1 MSRLKTMVFFALFC
15 LGFSTF
21 AQAQEASSTSTA
33 SNVSPSSAQAAQGT
47 STVKRKAPRKQAK
60 TDPLL
65 KFDLA
70 AIGYS
75 SPSPVDEGFLQQ
87 FQAELDYKKK
97 GEFSAGV
104 NVILGSFSTPNSM
117 YYALPEAYI
126 SYGDKFTSFN
136 LGRKIENL
144 SQSDKNFNF
153 GLIQGFTTNDF
164 IDYTQNGLVTLSMHY
179 NTGSNVG
186 FYVGY
191 SPMFIPN
198 QGPSLK
204 AEDGKIVSSNRW
216 ATSPP
221 KEFKF
226 GDQNKEI
233 IYAIRDFKLADIVL
247 NSGFIANFYV
257 GENRARPTF
266 MATFSQKP
274 INELALARDT
284 FGDIATFQ
292 GNVLLTPVVLTHEV
306 YSADLNLD
314 RGMLKTTFSYLGDLP
329 TNKKAPEL
337 ETMQT
342 LNPLSI
348 ASVYVGLDLSEMLNR
363 KLEAYVMAADISGGE
378 IRDLTSDGQ
387 SGSFS
392 FATSRTQFKKPIR
405 SGIKG
410 EMATLY
416 NRPLK
421 ADLSLTYDQ
430 QLKGSLLSTKINY
443 AASNSLSF
451 TLSADII
458 GVENENVD
466 GTQSNYLDQNQ
477 GNDRVSAGV
486 GYAF

>member
-1 MSRLKTMVFFALFC
+1 MVFFGLFC
-15 LGFSTF
+15 LGFSAF
-21 AQAQEASSTSTA
+21 AQAQDSSQ
-33 SNVSPSSAQAAQGT
+33 PSSQSSVSQSGQQAAQGT
-47 STVKRKAPRKQAK
+47 STAKRKAPRKQAK
-60 TDPLL
+60 QDPLL

-70 AIGYS
+70 AISYS
-75 SPSPVDEGFLQQ
+75 SPSPVDDGLLQQ
-87 FQAELDYKKK
+87 FQVELDYKKK
-97 GEFSAGV
+97 GEFSAGA
-104 NVILGSFSTPNSM
+104 NVILGSFSTPHSL
-117 YYALPEAYI
+117 YYALPEGYI

-144 SQSDKNFNF
+144 SQADTNFNL
-153 GLIQGFTTNDF
+153 GLMQGFTTNDF
-164 IDYTQNGLVTLSMHY
+164 INFTQNGLVTLSAHY
-179 NTGSNVG
+179 NTGSNTG

-198 QGPSLK
+198 QGPSVK

-226 GDQNKEI
+226 GDQNREI
-233 IYAIRDFKLADIVL
+233 IYAIRDFKLSDIVF
-247 NSGFIANFYV
+247 NSGLIANFYV
-257 GENRARPTF
+257 GEKRERPTF
-266 MATFSQKP
+266 MATYAQKP
-274 INELALARDT
+274 INELALMRDT
-284 FGDIATFQ
+284 YADISTVQ

-314 RGMLKTTFSYLGDLP
+314 SGMLKTTFSYIADQP
-329 TNKKAPEL
+329 VNKTAPDP
-337 ETMQT
+337 ETIQT
-342 LNPLSI
+342 LSPLSV
-348 ASVYVGLDLSEMLNR
+348 AAVYVGLDLSEMLDR
-363 KLEAYVMAADISGGE
+363 KLEIYAMAADISGGE
-378 IRDLTSDGQ
+378 IRDLNSQGQ

-410 EMATLY
+410 EMATIF

-451 TLSADII
+451 TLAADII